1 MIDRK
6 RFFDT
11 VRTSLFNGKLAGSQ
25 VAGMNAILDEWE
37 SGGWIGASDLN
48 KLSYMFSTAYH
59 ETAYTMQPI
68 IERGGPAYFD
78 KYEPGTKIG
87 KMLGNTQKGDGLLF
101 KGRGYVQL
109 TGRANYVKASQK
121 LGVDLVNFP
130 DQSCEMKNAIK
141 IMFFGMFEGWFTGK
155 KLDSYITAA
164 KADFVNSRRIINGT
178 DRSQDIAGYAKK
190 FRTAL

>member
-1 MIDRK
+1 
-6 RFFDT
+6 
-11 VRTSLFNGKLAGSQ
+11 
-25 VAGMNAILDEWE
+25 MNAILDEWE
-37 SGGWIGASDLN
+37 SGKWQADLN
-48 KLSYMFSTAYH
+48 KLAYMFSTSIH

-121 LGVDLVNFP
+121 LGVDLINFP
-130 DQSCEMKNAIK
+130 DQACEMKNAIK

-155 KLDSYITAA
+155 KLDSYITDA

-178 DRSQDIAGYAKK
+178 DRAQDIAVYAKK
-190 FRTAL
+190 FRAAL